1 MANFVSNVANVV
13 LQYCTCC
20 LHCCMFNSCMCCCAK
35 CVGSDCVMCKCS
47 LRSSPRFF
55 LLQQLAK
62 FVCACAFFATLQPSF
77 PKLCQLMLDL
87 FLEACVAHAQV
98 IEVFVCCIH
107 ATWFCNVASLVL
119 ALAKNL
125 VCTCANTWCFSTMQR
140 LFDKWFTYLQFCCP
154 PMSHVCILDLHMCR
168 FGVQTFSMSETN
180 LPTCMCR
187 LLIWVCNCTDCFSVA
202 NPGAYVVLQNAHWV
216 EHLLP
221 NLACAWAHVSFALF
235 AIFGCTH
242 ACYKFAIYVD
252 KEYCNVGWFCCEI

>member
-1 MANFVSNVANVV
+1 MRKLLRFLFVADM
-13 LQYCTCC
+13 Q
-20 LHCCMFNSCMCCCAK
+20 H
-35 CVGSDCVMCKCS
+35 D
-47 LRSSPRFF
+47 
-55 LLQQLAK
+55 
-62 FVCACAFFATLQPSF
+62 FATLQAWSWHLQ
-77 PKLCQLMLDL
+77 KLSLHLCKHL
-87 FLEACVAHAQV
+87 
-98 IEVFVCCIH
+98 VFFYNATLIRQMIH
-107 ATWFCNVASLVL
+107 IFAI
-119 ALAKNL
+119 
-125 VCTCANTWCFSTMQR
+125 
-140 LFDKWFTYLQFCCP
+140 CCP

-216 EHLLP
+216 EHCLP

-252 KEYCNVGWFCCEI
+252 KEYCNVG

>member
-62 FVCACAFFATLQPSF
+62 FVCACAFFCNFATFFSETLPTYVGSFFGSLCCTCASYWGFCLLQTCNMILQRC
-77 PKLCQLMLDL
+77 KLGFGTC
-87 FLEACVAHAQV
+87 
-98 IEVFVCCIH
+98 
-107 ATWFCNVASLVL
+107 
-119 ALAKNL
+119 KNL

-140 LFDKWFTYLQFCCP
+140 LFDKWFTYLQLCCP

-180 LPTCMCR
+180 LPKCMCR